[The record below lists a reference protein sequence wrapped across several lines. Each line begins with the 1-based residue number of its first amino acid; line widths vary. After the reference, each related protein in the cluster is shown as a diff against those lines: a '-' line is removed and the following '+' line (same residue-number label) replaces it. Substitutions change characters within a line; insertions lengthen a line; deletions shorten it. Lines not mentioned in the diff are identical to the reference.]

1 MPKRVFMSNTPL
13 IHRLGTGG
21 DAGVLRSHFT
31 VPLSLILATTQTGAF
46 SLFAR
51 YPHLRQQ

>member
-1 MPKRVFMSNTPL
+1 MPKPVFMSNTPL

-31 VPLSLILATTQTGAF
+31 VPLSLILVTTQTGAF